1 MTRLKASNF
10 LVGVACSA
18 SLWVC
23 AGIAMAADSGFLP
36 DYSKLQQVKDLNG
49 KPLRQWTSPK
59 LTKAN
64 YQKILIEKVTFYPEP
79 KGSDQVSD
87 KTLSD
92 IQQYMDAQL
101 RTVGLARIPQVTE
114 AGPGVLRV
122 KVAITAVD
130 TSATGLKPWQ
140 IIPVALVIQGAKAAT
155 GTRPENSNLAVEA
168 IVTDSV
174 TNEPLGMSVRE
185 AHGEVL
191 PNSRAQLTLDTVKS
205 RIDAWAAGVA
215 SLVDKRIQD

>member
-1 MTRLKASNF
+1 MA
-10 LVGVACSA
+10 VG
-18 SLWVC
+18 L
-23 AGIAMAADSGFLP
+23 AMAADSGFLP

-79 KGSDQVSD
+79 RGSDQVSEQA
-87 KTLSD
+87 LSD
-92 IQQYMDAQL
+92 IQQYMDTQL

-155 GTRPENSNLAVEA
+155 GNRAENSNLAVEA

-185 AHGEVL
+185 AHGAKL
-191 PNSRAQLTLDTVKS
+191 PNSRAQLTLDTVKT
-205 RIDAWAAGVA
+205 RIDEWAAGIA

>member
-1 MTRLKASNF
+1 M
-10 LVGVACSA
+10 
-18 SLWVC
+18 
-23 AGIAMAADSGFLP
+23 AGDSGFLP

-49 KPLRQWTSPK
+49 RPIRQWTSPK

-79 KGSDQVSD
+79 KGSDQVSE
-87 KTLSD
+87 KALSD
-92 IQQYMDAQL
+92 IQHYMDSQL
-101 RTVGLARIPQVTE
+101 RTVGLARIPQVSE
-114 AGPGVLRV
+114 AAPGVLRV

-140 IIPVALVIQGAKAAT
+140 IIPVALVIQGARAAT

-168 IVTDSV
+168 IVSDSLS
-174 TNEPLGMSVRE
+174 NEPLGMSVRE
-185 AHGEVL
+185 ARGATL
-191 PNSRAQLTLDTVKS
+191 PNSKAQLTLETVKPQ
-205 RIDAWAAGVA
+205 IDAWAAGVA

>member
-1 MTRLKASNF
+1 MKKLKASNF
-10 LVGVACSA
+10 LVNMACSA
-18 SLWVC
+18 ALLLC
-23 AGIAMAADSGFLP
+23 AGTAMAADSGFLP
-36 DYSKLQQVKDLNG
+36 DYARLQQVKDLNG
-49 KPLRQWTSPK
+49 KPIRQWTSPK

-92 IQQYMDAQL
+92 IQQYMDSQL

-155 GTRPENSNLAVEA
+155 GNRPENSNLAVEA

-185 AHGEVL
+185 AHGETL
-191 PNSRAQLTLDTVKS
+191 PNSRAQLTLDTVKP

>member
-1 MTRLKASNF
+1 MTTAKTAKILAG
-10 LVGVACSA
+10 LACGA
-18 SLWVC
+18 SLLVA
-23 AGIAMAADSGFLP
+23 AGLVMAADSGFLP
-36 DYSKLQQVKDLNG
+36 DYSKLQQVKDSNG
-49 KPLRQWTSPK
+49 KPLRQWISPK
-59 LTKAN
+59 LSKAN
-64 YQKILIEKVTFYPEP
+64 YQKMLIEQVAYYPEP

-87 KTLSD
+87 QTLKD

-101 RTVGLARIPQVTE
+101 RAVGLARVPQVTE
-114 AGPGVLRV
+114 PGPGVLRV

-155 GTRPENSNLAVEA
+155 GHRPENSNLAVEA

-174 TNEPLGMSVRE
+174 TGEPLGMSVRE
-185 AHGEVL
+185 AHGVTL
-191 PNSRAQLTLDTVKS
+191 PNSRAQLTLETVKP

-215 SLVDKRIQD
+215 SLVDKRIKE

>member
-1 MTRLKASNF
+1 MTRTNRPRLLAG
-10 LVGVACSA
+10 LTGSA
-18 SLWVC
+18 LLF
-23 AGIAMAADSGFLP
+23 AGAALMAADSGFLP
-36 DYSKLQQVKDLNG
+36 DYSQLQQVKDLNG
-49 KPLRQWTSPK
+49 KPLRQWNSPK

-64 YQKILIEKVTFYPEP
+64 YQKILIEEVTYYPEP

-87 KTLSD
+87 QTLSD
-92 IQQYMDAQL
+92 IQQYMDTQL

-140 IIPVALVIQGAKAAT
+140 IIPVALVIQGARAAT
-155 GTRPENSNLAVEA
+155 GNRAENSNLAVEA
-168 IVTDSV
+168 IVSDSV
-174 TNEPLGMSVRE
+174 TGEPLGMSVRA
-185 AHGEVL
+185 AHGETL
-191 PNSRAQLTLDTVKS
+191 PNARAQLTLATVKP

>member
-1 MTRLKASNF
+1 MTRLKTSKF
-10 LVGVACSA
+10 LARLACSA
-18 SLWVC
+18 ALLVI
-23 AGIAMAADSGFLP
+23 AGVVVAADSGFLP

-49 KPLRQWTSPK
+49 KPIRQWTSPK

-79 KGSDQVSD
+79 RGSDQVSD
-87 KTLSD
+87 KALSD
-92 IQQYMDAQL
+92 IQQYMDSQL
-101 RTVGLARIPQVTE
+101 RTVGLARIPQVSE
-114 AGPGVLRV
+114 AGPGVLRA

-140 IIPVALVIQGAKAAT
+140 IIPVALVIQGARAAT
-155 GTRPENSNLAVEA
+155 GNRAENSDLAVEA

-185 AHGEVL
+185 AHGATL
-191 PNSRAQLTLDTVKS
+191 PNSKAQLTLDTVKAL
-205 RIDAWAAGVA
+205 IDRWAAGVA